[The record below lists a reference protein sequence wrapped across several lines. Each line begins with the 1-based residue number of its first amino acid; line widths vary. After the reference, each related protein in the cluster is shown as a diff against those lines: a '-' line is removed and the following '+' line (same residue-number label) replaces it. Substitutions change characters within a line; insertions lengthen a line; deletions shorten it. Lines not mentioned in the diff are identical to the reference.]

1 MQKIIRQAWPDW
13 ELIGKIGAGS
23 FGTVYKAR
31 RQDMAGTSYAAIKV
45 SVIPRDSTEM
55 EELRAEGMTPE
66 QTFTY
71 YQGVVKDYSE
81 EIKLMNSVHNCKN
94 IVALE
99 DYKILRVK
107 EQTTWYIFIRMELL
121 TPLVKKVAETGM
133 QEKDVIKLG
142 IDLCNA
148 LDICSK
154 KNIVHRDI
162 KPDNIFVNEFGDYK
176 LGDFGVARNL
186 ERMTMGMSMKG
197 TPNYMAPEVYKS
209 LLKQTDFAAAC
220 KVDIYSLGMV
230 LYWLTNGSRLPF
242 LPTNKQIAT
251 ADDRQNALFRRMGG
265 EELPPPYQASPAL
278 QRIILK
284 ACAYDARDRYQS
296 AREMMRALQKLADQ
310 DEREPGA
317 EEPRPDAGKPDN
329 RQEPAS
335 VQPHHHAQPPAQD
348 ASALAKGAVL
358 LGAIAGDIAGSRF
371 ERHNYKGKDFEMY
384 NAGCAPTDDT
394 NMTLAIA
401 QAIVQSG
408 GRADVLAD
416 NAVRSMQ
423 ALGREYPYGFGQM
436 FADWVQ
442 SNDPQPYHSSG
453 NGAAMRV
460 SPCAWAASTLEEALM
475 LSDAV
480 TRVTHNHPEAMK
492 GARAVTAAIFLARQG
507 KSREQ
512 IRDYIWQNYYPL
524 NFSLSQIRDSYQFDV
539 SCQGSVPQAIQA
551 FLEAT
556 SFEDAIRNAVSI
568 GGDSDTIAAIA
579 GSIAEAHWGVPVKIR
594 EQVVPF
600 LDARRLQIL
609 NSFTAFIK
617 PLNGAARPAGA
628 QPAAGQAF
636 GQQTVAGQSVG
647 QQQTAAA
654 ASAKPNDPL
663 GTIYVKDQYGEAP
676 AEDSERTVG
685 VDRSAAKPKDREES
699 QETIY
704 VKNENAQPKPRGGDS
719 TVGLDRDSGG
729 GARPSS
735 GSETVYL
742 NRSGGSERPS
752 SGSETVYLN
761 RSGGMNP
768 PDDRADTPEKK
779 KHSGL
784 VIFLIVLLVLAA
796 ACAGVYVY
804 QNFIADPDDEDSS
817 PTPTATKYTVIASPT
832 PKSATSTPKP
842 KEDDQQAGVG
852 IPGDVTGDG
861 KVDIMD
867 VIRLQKHIS
876 GWPGDVDEA
885 RCDTTGDGI
894 VNVMDV
900 IRLQKHISGW
910 NVQLH

>member
-1 MQKIIRQAWPDW
+1 MSDMQKIIRQVWPDW

-45 SVIPRDSTEM
+45 SIIPKDSAEM

-81 EIKLMNSVHNCKN
+81 EIKLMNSVRNCKN

-107 EQTTWYIFIRMELL
+107 EKTAWYIFIRMELL

-133 QEKDVIKLG
+133 KEKDIIKLG
-142 IDLCNA
+142 IDLCTA
-148 LDICSK
+148 LDICSR

-230 LYWLTNGSRLPF
+230 LYWLSNGSRLPF

-265 EELPPPYQASPAL
+265 EELPPPYLASPAL
-278 QRIILK
+278 QKIILK
-284 ACAYDARDRYQS
+284 ACAYDANDRYAS
-296 AREMMRALQKLADQ
+296 ARDMLSALKKLADQ
-310 DEREPGA
+310 EEKDPNGFEPQPPPPEEIPREN
-317 EEPRPDAGKPDN
+317 PRPKDKEKEKEKGKP
-329 RQEPAS
+329 RP
-335 VQPHHHAQPPAQD
+335 
-348 ASALAKGAVL
+348 ALAKDAVL

-371 ERHNYKGKDFEMY
+371 ERHNHKSKDFEMY
-384 NAGCAPTDDT
+384 NAGCAATDDT

-401 QAIVQSG
+401 QAVTQTEGRRDALSACAVQ
-408 GRADVLAD
+408 
-416 NAVRSMQ
+416 SMQ
-423 ALGREYPYGFGQM
+423 ALGREYPYGFGQR

-442 SNDPQPYHSSG
+442 SSDPQPYHSWG

-460 SPCAWAASTLEEALM
+460 SPCAWAASTMEEALS

-480 TRVTHNHPEAMK
+480 TRVTHDHPEAMK

-507 KSREQ
+507 KSREE
-512 IRDYIWQNYYPL
+512 IRDYIWKNYYPL
-524 NFSLSQIRDSYQFDV
+524 NFSLNQIRDSYQFDV

-579 GSIAEAHWGVPVKIR
+579 GSIAEAHWGVPAQIK
-594 EQVVPF
+594 EQVIPF
-600 LDARRLQIL
+600 LDAKRIQIL
-609 NSFTAFIK
+609 NGFARCVK
-617 PLNGAARPAGA
+617 PVSG
-628 QPAAGQAF
+628 AGQA
-636 GQQTVAGQSVG
+636 TEPRRP
-647 QQQTAAA
+647 AAQ
-654 ASAKPNDPL
+654 PNDPFE
-663 GTIYVKDQYGEAP
+663 TIYVKDTQGQGKVAPDDGE
-676 AEDSERTVG
+676 STVG
-685 VDRSAAKPKDREES
+685 VDQDRRNGRPGPAAPKKGE
-699 QETIY
+699 
-704 VKNENAQPKPRGGDS
+704 
-719 TVGLDRDSGG
+719 SGG
-729 GARPSS
+729 KAGADTE
-735 GSETVYL
+735 ETVYVKA
-742 NRSGGSERPS
+742 RGGAPPPPRA
-752 SGSETVYLN
+752 GLDTVLD
-761 RSGGMNP
+761 RGGASRQTA
-768 PDDRADTPEKK
+768 DDRTPKEEK
-779 KHSGL
+779 KHSKL
-784 VIFLIVLLVLAA
+784 KVVLIVVLILAL
-796 ACAGVYVY
+796 ACVGIYVY
-804 QNFIADPDDEDSS
+804 QNYIKEPDDGDSAAAAE
-817 PTPTATKYTVIASPT
+817 TAAAAATASPT
-832 PKSATSTPKP
+832 PNAVSPTATPKA
-842 KEDDQQAGVG
+842 DSGQVSGG
-852 IPGDVTGDG
+852 IPGDITGDG
-861 KVDIMD
+861 SVDIMD

-876 GWPGDVDEA
+876 GWPVTADDS

-900 IRLQKHISGW
+900 IRLQKFISGW
-910 NVQLH
+910 NVDLH